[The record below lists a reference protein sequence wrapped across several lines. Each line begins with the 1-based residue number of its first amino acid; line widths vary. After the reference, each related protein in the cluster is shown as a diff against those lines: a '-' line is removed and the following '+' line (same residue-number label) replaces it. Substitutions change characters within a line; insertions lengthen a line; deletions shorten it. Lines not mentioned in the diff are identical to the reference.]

1 MMVQIRLPQ
10 TINIP
15 AHYTDHGTGGLT
27 AISSD
32 TEYLSKIT
40 HFSLRFGKRFDYGLA
55 RAPLHQTIQYR
66 GQAGAEADDYP
77 W

>member
-1 MMVQIRLPQ
+1 MMVEIRLPQ

-32 TEYLSKIT
+32 TEYLSQIT
-40 HFSLRFGKRFDYGLA
+40 T
-55 RAPLHQTIQYR
+55 HQSATSISDTNIFNSSN
-66 GQAGAEADDYP
+66 ATENI
-77 W
+77 WILN